1 MGFYKLNIWQPDES
15 ILFPFYFLLH
25 VTCFYLI
32 LFFTKG
38 LYELIHLRSFSRDKQ
53 NLALIIFF
61 VISFA
66 LPALYTFDVLE
77 EAQTIILRDGIMIIT
92 MALGFSIMAMAVLTH
107 QRFKKGFGQRFL
119 GIAFIFNGLYMFYQ
133 LVTVVL
139 MVAFDYN
146 HVINITD
153 VVNVLA
159 SAVLAISMV
168 MWVLED
174 ERLKLENTN
183 RELDRIL
190 YSTSH
195 DLRAPIASILGL
207 TYLGKIEFEGEREKS
222 FMDMIESRVRKLDL
236 IIGNILS
243 LSRTKKVDI
252 KIEDIK
258 LKELLEDT
266 ITDVKFNKGAS
277 AIELIY
283 EPSDD
288 HVFKSD
294 YSQMRIIMANL
305 ISNAVKYHNL
315 NQEKPYIK
323 ILFKRKKSVVRIT
336 VEDNGNGI
344 PEEGLPKIFDMFYRA
359 SSETEGTGLG
369 LYIVKDAVEK
379 LRGYIDV
386 SSVYGKGTSF
396 TITLDE
402 D

>member
-1 MGFYKLNIWQPDES
+1 MDFFPSDQSLQ
-15 ILFPFYFLLH
+15 FPFYFLLH
-25 VTCFYLI
+25 LSCFYLI

-53 NLALIIFF
+53 NLVLIIFF

-66 LPALYTFDVLE
+66 LPSLYTFDVLKDY
-77 EAQTIILRDGIMIIT
+77 QDVMLRDGIMILT
-92 MALGFSIMAMAVLTH
+92 MALGFSMMGMAVLTH
-107 QRFKKGFGQRFL
+107 ERFKKGFGQKFL
-119 GIAFIFNGLYMFYQ
+119 GIAFIINGLHM
-133 LVTVVL
+133 L
-139 MVAFDYN
+139 
-146 HVINITD
+146 NITD
-153 VVNVLA
+153 VLNVLV
-159 SAVLAISMV
+159 SAILGISMV
-168 MWVLED
+168 MWALED

-252 KIEDIK
+252 KIENIK
-258 LKELLEDT
+258 LKELLDDT
-266 ITDVKFNKGAS
+266 VTDVKFNKGAS
-277 AIELIY
+277 AIKLIY
-283 EPSDD
+283 EASDD
-288 HVFKSD
+288 HVFQSD

-305 ISNAVKYHNL
+305 ISNAVKYHNI
-315 NQEKPYIK
+315 NRENPYIK
-323 ILFKRKKSVVRIT
+323 VIFTRKKSVVRIT

-359 SSETEGTGLG
+359 SVDTEGTGLG

-396 TITLDE
+396 TITIDE
-402 D
+402 A